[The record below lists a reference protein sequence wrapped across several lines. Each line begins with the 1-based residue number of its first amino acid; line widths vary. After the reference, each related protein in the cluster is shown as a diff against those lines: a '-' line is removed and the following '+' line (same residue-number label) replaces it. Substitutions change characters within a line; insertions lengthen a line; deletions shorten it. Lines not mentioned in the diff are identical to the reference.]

1 MKNRNLLICI
11 FIIVLI
17 LITAEILKNIVFEIV
32 VTHGSSMEP
41 TITQGDHILINRLA
55 YRSMKPQRGDI
66 IAFRV
71 GWKIL
76 LKRII
81 GLPGDIIELKNNSLY
96 CNGKLI
102 KKCKHLQFSN
112 QKARLLKIW
121 DRHLF
126 VMGDNEE
133 HSIDSR
139 DFGTIL
145 YEDVIGKAVIIYLPF
160 GRIRKITQT
169 N

>member
-1 MKNRNLLICI
+1 MRKRKLFIFILIFASILLIASA
-11 FIIVLI
+11 LR
-17 LITAEILKNIVFEIV
+17 NYVFEVV

-41 TITQGDHILINRLA
+41 IITQGDHILINRLA

-102 KKCKHLQFSN
+102 KKCRYLQFRN
-112 QKARLLKIW
+112 QKSRLLKVW

-126 VMGDNEE
+126 VMGDNED

-160 GRIRKITQT
+160 KRIRKIM
-169 N
+169 

>member
-1 MKNRNLLICI
+1 MKKKNLLIFI

-17 LITAEILKNIVFEIV
+17 LITEELLKNIVFEIV
-32 VTHGSSMEP
+32 VTRGSSMEP
-41 TITQGDHILINRLA
+41 TIAHGDHILINRLA

-81 GLPGDIIELKNNSLY
+81 GLPGDVIELKNNSLY

-112 QKARLLKIW
+112 KKMHSIKVW

-145 YEDVIGKAVIIYLPF
+145 FEDVIGKAVFIYLPYS
-160 GRIRKITQT
+160 RIRKIL
-169 N
+169 

>member
-1 MKNRNLLICI
+1 MRKRKLFIFI
-11 FIIVLI
+11 FIIASILLI
-17 LITAEILKNIVFEIV
+17 ASALRNYVFEV
-32 VTHGSSMEP
+32 VVIHGSSMEP
-41 TITQGDHILINRLA
+41 TITQGDHIIINRLA
-55 YRSMKPQRGDI
+55 YRSIKPQRGDI

-102 KKCKHLQFSN
+102 KKCQHLNN
-112 QKARLLKIW
+112 QKSRSLKVW

-126 VMGDNEE
+126 VMGDNEG

-145 YEDVIGKAVIIYLPF
+145 YKDVIGKAVFIYLPY
-160 GRIRKITQT
+160 GRMRKII
-169 N
+169 

>member
-1 MKNRNLLICI
+1 MLKRKLSIC
-11 FIIVLI
+11 I
-17 LITAEILKNIVFEIV
+17 LITTFILLASLLLKNYVFEVV
-32 VTHGSSMEP
+32 VTHGPSMEP

-71 GWKIL
+71 GWIVF
-76 LKRII
+76 LKRIV

-102 KKCKHLQFSN
+102 KKCQHLHFNN
-112 QKARLLKIW
+112 QKNRSLKVW

-126 VMGDNEE
+126 VMGDNEG

-145 YEDVIGKAVIIYLPF
+145 YNDIIGKAIFIYLPF
-160 GRIRKITQT
+160 NRIKKLS
-169 N
+169 